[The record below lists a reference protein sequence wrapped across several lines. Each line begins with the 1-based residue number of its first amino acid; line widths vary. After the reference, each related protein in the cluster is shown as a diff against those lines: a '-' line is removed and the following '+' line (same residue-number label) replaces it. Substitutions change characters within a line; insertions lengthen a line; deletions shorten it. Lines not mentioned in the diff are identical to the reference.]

1 MREMP
6 LVEFSLQLGSHET
19 PVLLPAVVVV
29 AHILNLKNKC
39 SVADSDLKKCESNIC
54 YAKSFGVMTAGG
66 NNTN

>member
-29 AHILNLKNKC
+29 THILNLKNKC
-39 SVADSDLKKCESNIC
+39 SVADPDLKKMRIQYMLC
-54 YAKSFGVMTAGG
+54 
-66 NNTN
+66 